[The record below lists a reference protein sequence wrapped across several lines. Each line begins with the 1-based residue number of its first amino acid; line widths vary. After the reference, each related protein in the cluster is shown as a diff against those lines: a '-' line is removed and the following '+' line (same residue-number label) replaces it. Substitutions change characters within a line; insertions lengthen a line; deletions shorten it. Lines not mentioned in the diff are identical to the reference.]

1 MADGLG
7 RYGDPLDPYGDL
19 RAMRTAW
26 RALRPGGRLLLTV
39 PIGPDL
45 VVWNLHR
52 RYGPLRLPRLLRG
65 WEQMELHGW
74 DGDAEA
80 LRTPADH
87 RRRRE
92 ALWVLRRNGS
102 EELPGNPEE
111 EEEEEE
117 EEGGAGEEEEEEEE
131 EGGEEEAAAEKG
143 GALHGTGTSTGDDAL
158 TAHSRRGSADVPGEG
173 RVDGAGAGSSAS
185 CASSAK

>member
-1 MADGLG
+1 MIDSRVRMADGLG
-7 RYGDPLDPYGDL
+7 RYGDPVDPYGDF

-52 RYGPLRLPRLLRG
+52 RYGELRLPRLLRG
-65 WEQMELHGW
+65 WEQMEVHGW
-74 DGDAEA
+74 DEDAEA

-92 ALWVLRRNGS
+92 VLWVLRRNGS
-102 EELPGNPEE
+102 GELAVREDGLDSEGSTALPGTHTDGIHIDSGSGH
-111 EEEEEE
+111 
-117 EEGGAGEEEEEEEE
+117 EEGDERVRGT
-131 EGGEEEAAAEKG
+131 AA
-143 GALHGTGTSTGDDAL
+143 D
-158 TAHSRRGSADVPGEG
+158 
-173 RVDGAGAGSSAS
+173 SSMS
-185 CASSAK
+185 CAT